1 VVKYVTPILIH
12 VDNHKVDNQK
22 VDTARRTETRNAG
35 RAVATG
41 FLGWT
46 IDAFDFFV
54 LVFCVSAIAKEFG
67 RSVPDVALT
76 ITASL
81 ITRPVGAFVFG
92 LLADRF
98 GRRPILIA
106 NIAFYSAMAVLSGL
120 APSYTVFFAL
130 RLLYG
135 VGMGGNWGVGA
146 SLALEAVPAKWRGAA
161 SGLLQEGYA
170 VGNGLAALAYLT
182 VYPHFGWRAM
192 FFVGAIP
199 AILTIL
205 LCLSVEES
213 RAWKQS
219 RTDAATYRAILFS
232 HWKLFLFLCLLMSA
246 MAFTSHGTQDM
257 YPTFLQQQRG
267 FSSQETSIVTFVG
280 VLGALGGGIVL
291 GHASNSWGR
300 RRTIVCV
307 MLCGLAVIPLWIL
320 APTKGLLMLG
330 AFLIQV
336 VVQGAW
342 GTIPAHIN
350 ELSPPEARGFFP
362 GFCYQIG
369 ALVSSGAGYI
379 EARFAEAVSYSTAM
393 GVMAA
398 IVFVSAAIIAGLGP
412 EKRGREFI
420 GRGR

>member
-1 VVKYVTPILIH
+1 
-12 VDNHKVDNQK
+12 
-22 VDTARRTETRNAG
+22 
-35 RAVATG
+35 
-41 FLGWT
+41 
-46 IDAFDFFV
+46 
-54 LVFCVSAIAKEFG
+54 
-67 RSVPDVALT
+67 VALT

-106 NIAFYSAMAVLSGL
+106 NIAFYTVMEVLSGL
-120 APSYTVFFAL
+120 APSYTFFLAL

-146 SLALEAVPAKWRGAA
+146 SLALEAVPVKWRGAA

-170 VGNGLAALAYLT
+170 VGNGLAALAYLL

-192 FFVGAIP
+192 FFVGALP
-199 AILTIL
+199 SLLTIL
-205 LCLSVEES
+205 LCLTVEES
-213 RAWKQS
+213 RAWRQS

-232 HWKLFLFLCLLMSA
+232 HWRLFLFLCLLMSA
-246 MAFTSHGTQDM
+246 MAFISHGTQDM

-267 FSSQETSIVTFVG
+267 FSPQETSIVTFIG
-280 VLGALGGGIVL
+280 VLGALVGGILL

-307 MLCGLAVIPLWIL
+307 TLCGLAVIPLWIL
-320 APTKGLLMLG
+320 APTKGLLMAG
-330 AFLIQV
+330 GFLIQV

-350 ELSPPEARGFFP
+350 ELSPGEARGFFP

-369 ALVSSGAGYI
+369 TLVSSGAAYI
-379 EARFAEAVSYSTAM
+379 EARFAEAVGYSTAM

-398 IVFVSAAIIAGLGP
+398 LVFVAAAIIAGLGP
-412 EKRGREFI
+412 EKRGRAFI
-420 GRGR
+420 SGDEAS